1 MYLDKFSE
9 RTARIFMLAQSEAYN
24 LGHPYV
30 GTEHLLLA
38 ICRAPDENST
48 KILNRHQI
56 YYQTVLRI
64 INRETG
70 TNIRQSVIGSPLPT
84 ERTKRVIEFA
94 FNEITKD
101 NREKIMVEDILIG
114 ILKEENGIASKVFSE
129 MKTNKEQIIKELK
142 ISINMNRKKYRIINP
157 VTKETNKQKSS
168 IMKANEQETDN
179 KNLFEILKR
188 LKSFG
193 TDITEIAREGRLDP
207 IIGREKE
214 KTRLMEILTRRKK
227 NNPVLVGDP
236 GVGKTAIV
244 EGLAQMIVDGVVP
257 KPLENKVIFALD
269 LPALVA
275 GTKYRGEFEKR
286 IVDLVNILKNNK
298 EIILFI
304 DEIHNLVGAGSAEG
318 TMDAANT
325 LKPALASG
333 AIKCIGATTAE
344 EYRKYIEKDM
354 ALERRFQKISVSE
367 PTIKVSIEILK
378 GIKSK
383 YEKHHKVKFSQEAL
397 EKSVRLSKRY
407 VSERYLPDKAI
418 DVIDEIG
425 SRYRLKKL
433 VLPSKLK
440 KLQSEIQE
448 IEAKGYDGEEID
460 NEYLAKIKEKYI
472 DAYNRWKDRAE
483 NEIIKIEG
491 HHVEEMISNWTGIPL
506 NKLGQNDKQKLLN
519 LEYSLHKRIISQD
532 EAIKAIA
539 KALRRSRSGIK
550 DPNKPI
556 GSFLFLGPTGVG
568 KTELAKVL
576 SEYLFDDEKK
586 LIRIDMSEYMEKFSV
601 SRLIGAPPGY
611 VGYDQGGTLTEMIRK
626 KPYSVIL
633 FDEIEKA
640 HIEVFNILLQIM
652 DDGRLTDSYGH
663 IVDFRNTI
671 IIMTSNIGGSFINKT
686 KSSLGFTSSSEESE
700 SNYKKMKE
708 IVMDKV
714 KKTFRPEFIN
724 RIDEIVV
731 FKQLNRNEI
740 KEIIDL
746 LFTDIQKRL
755 GEMHINIV
763 LDDTARE
770 YILNNGYDPVFGA
783 RPLKRAIQKNIE
795 DTLSESLLREEI
807 LPHDNI
813 IVKAQNGSIIFER
826 VENNILQPVK

>member
-1 MYLDKFSE
+1 
-9 RTARIFMLAQSEAYN
+9 
-24 LGHPYV
+24 
-30 GTEHLLLA
+30 
-38 ICRAPDENST
+38 
-48 KILNRHQI
+48 
-56 YYQTVLRI
+56 
-64 INRETG
+64 
-70 TNIRQSVIGSPLPT
+70 
-84 ERTKRVIEFA
+84 
-94 FNEITKD
+94 
-101 NREKIMVEDILIG
+101 
-114 ILKEENGIASKVFSE
+114 
-129 MKTNKEQIIKELK
+129 
-142 ISINMNRKKYRIINP
+142 
-157 VTKETNKQKSS
+157 
-168 IMKANEQETDN
+168 
-179 KNLFEILKR
+179 
-188 LKSFG
+188 
-193 TDITEIAREGRLDP
+193 
-207 IIGREKE
+207 
-214 KTRLMEILTRRKK
+214 
-227 NNPVLVGDP
+227 
-236 GVGKTAIV
+236 
-244 EGLAQMIVDGVVP
+244 
-257 KPLENKVIFALD
+257 
-269 LPALVA
+269 
-275 GTKYRGEFEKR
+275 
-286 IVDLVNILKNNK
+286 
-298 EIILFI
+298 
-304 DEIHNLVGAGSAEG
+304 
-318 TMDAANT
+318 
-325 LKPALASG
+325 
-333 AIKCIGATTAE
+333 
-344 EYRKYIEKDM
+344 
-354 ALERRFQKISVSE
+354 
-367 PTIKVSIEILK
+367 
-378 GIKSK
+378 
-383 YEKHHKVKFSQEAL
+383 
-397 EKSVRLSKRY
+397 
-407 VSERYLPDKAI
+407 
-418 DVIDEIG
+418 
-425 SRYRLKKL
+425 
-433 VLPSKLK
+433 
-440 KLQSEIQE
+440 
-448 IEAKGYDGEEID
+448 
-460 NEYLAKIKEKYI
+460 
-472 DAYNRWKDRAE
+472 
-483 NEIIKIEG
+483 
-491 HHVEEMISNWTGIPL
+491 MISNWTGIPL
-506 NKLGQNDKQKLLN
+506 NKLGQNDKEKLLN

-663 IVDFRNTI
+663 VVDFRNTI

-731 FKQLNRNEI
+731 FKQLNRDEI

-770 YILNNGYDPVFGA
+770 YILNNGYDPIFGA